1 MRTWGHRLRLDQLL
15 TDRDVSISA
24 ALLVSFCLPPG
35 GPFPPL
41 LSNSLRVASPLLL
54 LGKPVAQSDSLKVA
68 FFVLFLRK
76 PVARDTLTAA
86 VRLYKALTD
95 VTVDARHTCEVPF
108 QS

>member
-1 MRTWGHRLRLDQLL
+1 M
-15 TDRDVSISA
+15 
-24 ALLVSFCLPPG
+24 
-35 GPFPPL
+35 
-41 LSNSLRVASPLLL
+41 

-95 VTVDARHTCEVPF
+95 VTVDARVACEVPF
-108 QS
+108 QTKLDRCFPTDFLHRESALPDLR